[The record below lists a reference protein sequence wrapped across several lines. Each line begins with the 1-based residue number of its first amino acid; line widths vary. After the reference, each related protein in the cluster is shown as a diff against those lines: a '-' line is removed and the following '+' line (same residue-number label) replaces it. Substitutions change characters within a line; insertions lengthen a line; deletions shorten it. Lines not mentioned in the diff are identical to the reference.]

1 MSFEGTAGADGK
13 KVILCG
19 GEVLLCA
26 GVSELRRGCSVFRGI
41 SH

>member
-1 MSFEGTAGADGK
+1 MSFGGTAGADGK

-26 GVSELRRGCSVFRGI
+26 GVSELGRGCSVFRGI